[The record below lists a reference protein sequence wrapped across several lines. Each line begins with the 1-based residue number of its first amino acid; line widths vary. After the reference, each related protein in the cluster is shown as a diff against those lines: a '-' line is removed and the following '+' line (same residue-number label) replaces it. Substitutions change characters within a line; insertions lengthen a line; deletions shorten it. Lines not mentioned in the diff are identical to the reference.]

1 MGNAVRRTQ
10 EERAAETRHRLLDAT
25 ITLLLERGYFRIT
38 TADIASVAGVSR
50 GALTHHFA
58 SKEEIVTRAVQHQLR
73 KVTADL
79 HQLADSLEGKSTDEV
94 VDYLWDMMA
103 GGLFLVTLEYL
114 PEARHN
120 PDFKAQMIPVVKEF
134 HAALDAIWA
143 RLSEHAGIQPVH
155 AQVMLNAT
163 MCLIRGMVAQ
173 TIVRDDPDYFRSLL
187 AYWKRHLREV
197 FVLDRHGSE
206 AKPPRRA
213 SASPRGR

>member
-1 MGNAVRRTQ
+1 MGKVARRTQ
-10 EERAAETRHRLLDAT
+10 EQRTAETRHRLLDAT

-50 GALTHHFA
+50 GALTHHFV
-58 SKEEIVTRAVQHQLR
+58 SKEDIVTQAVQHQLR
-73 KVTADL
+73 KVTVDL
-79 HQLADSLEGKSTDEV
+79 HELADSLEGKSTDEI
-94 VDYLWDMMA
+94 VDYLWEMMA

-120 PDFKAQMIPVVKEF
+120 SDFKSQMIPVVKEF

-143 RLSEHAGIQPVH
+143 RLSQYAGIKPSQ

-187 AYWKRHLREV
+187 AYWKGHLREE
-197 FVLDRHGSE
+197 FVLDRRSPQAG
-206 AKPPRRA
+206 PRRKV
-213 SASPRGR
+213 SAAE

>member
-1 MGNAVRRTQ
+1 MGKAVRRTQ

-25 ITLLLERGYFRIT
+25 ITLLLDRGYFRIT
-38 TADIASVAGVSR
+38 TADIAAVAGVSR

-79 HQLADSLEGKSTDEV
+79 HGLADALEGKSTDEV
-94 VDYLWDMMA
+94 VAYLWDMMA

-134 HAALDAIWA
+134 HAALDAIWT
-143 RLSEHAGIQPVH
+143 RLSEYAAIEPAR

-173 TIVRDDPDYFRSLL
+173 TIVRDDPQYFRSLL
-187 AYWKRHLREV
+187 DYWKGHLREV
-197 FVLDRHGSE
+197 FVLDRRLPQE
-206 AKPPRRA
+206 RPRRKV
-213 SASPRGR
+213 SASP

>member
-1 MGNAVRRTQ
+1 MGKVARRSQ

-25 ITLLLERGYFRIT
+25 ITLLLDRGYFRIT
-38 TADIASVAGVSR
+38 TADIASLAGVSR
-50 GALTHHFA
+50 GALTHHFS

-79 HQLADSLEGKSTDEV
+79 HVLADSLQRKSIDEV

-143 RLSEHAGIQPVH
+143 RLSDYAGIEPAR

-173 TIVRDDPDYFRSLL
+173 TIVRDDPDYFRGLL
-187 AYWKRHLREV
+187 AYWKGHLREV
-197 FVLDRHGSE
+197 FVLDRPE
-206 AKPPRRA
+206 EKPRRKA
-213 SASPRGR
+213 SASR

>member
-1 MGNAVRRTQ
+1 MGKAVRRTQ

-25 ITLLLERGYFRIT
+25 ITLLLERGYSRIT

-79 HQLADSLEGKSTDEV
+79 HTLADSLQGTSTDEI

-134 HAALDAIWA
+134 HAALDAIWT
-143 RLSEHAGIQPVH
+143 RLSEYAGIEPAR

-173 TIVRDDPDYFRSLL
+173 TIVRDDPEYFRNLL
-187 AYWKRHLREV
+187 GYWKDHLRDV
-197 FVLDRHGSE
+197 FIMDRQMPQARH
-206 AKPPRRA
+206 RRGV
-213 SASPRGR
+213 SS

>member
-1 MGNAVRRTQ
+1 MEKAVRRTQ
-10 EERAAETRHRLLDAT
+10 EERAAETRLRLLDAT
-25 ITLLLERGYFRIT
+25 ITLLLERGYSRIT
-38 TADIASVAGVSR
+38 TTDIAAAAGVSR

-73 KVTADL
+73 NVTADL
-79 HQLADSLEGKSTDEV
+79 HRLADELKGASTDDV

-120 PDFKAQMIPVVKEF
+120 LDFKAQMVPVVKEF
-134 HAALDAIWA
+134 HAALDTIWT
-143 RLSEHAGIQPVH
+143 RLSEYAGLDPAR

-173 TIVRDDPDYFRSLL
+173 TIVRDDPDYFQNLL
-187 AYWKRHLREV
+187 AYWKDHLRET
-197 FVLDRHGSE
+197 FILKE
-206 AKPPRRA
+206 CAAKQ
-213 SASPRGR
+213 